1 MQQYVTKD
9 DLITLGINLTN
20 RDLDSLLTHLN
31 ATIEERIGAEITEEL
46 SDEQLDEM
54 IAMQD
59 SATDEELSEWI
70 AKNVPEYIEIVQDT
84 IDMVVGELAQGADTI
99 NTTVS

>member
-20 RDLDSLLTHLN
+20 RDVDSLLTHLN

>member
-20 RDLDSLLTHLN
+20 RDVDSLLTHLN

-70 AKNVPEYIEIVQDT
+70 AKNVPEYIEIVQDI

-99 NTTVS
+99 NTTIS